1 MRKGSL
7 PRPLYSFILGR
18 EKAVWAVRL
27 ICGVAMY
34 IACFMCVHQ
43 ANHVMATILHEA
55 IKHGYFEGNA
65 CMYMPYTGRIL
76 IQLIYTQI
84 IVIQCARV

>member
-1 MRKGSL
+1 MRIGSL

-18 EKAVWAVRL
+18 EKSVLGSETNMWSSYVYSLHVCTSGKSLASP
-27 ICGVAMY
+27 
-34 IACFMCVHQ
+34 
-43 ANHVMATILHEA
+43 VMATILHEA
-55 IKHGYFEGNA
+55 VKHGYYV
-65 CMYMPYTGRIL
+65 CSYMPYTGRIL